1 MYAASATSSQYAAPL
16 PALQRF
22 PMNVPEWIGGILGGG
37 LSSRGIGLQWAI
49 LLGLSILFF
58 LLLHATHLPA
68 ALLLGPMAAAIV
80 VAAAG
85 GSIRLPMHP
94 FIVAQGVIGC
104 LIALSIRPAA
114 LAEILHDWPLF
125 LVVIGSVLMASNAL
139 GWLLTRWQ
147 VLPGTT
153 AIWGSSPGAA
163 SAMTLMAEAF
173 GADIRLVAFMQYL
186 RVVFVAIVASVVSS
200 IWVTAPAARVP
211 EIVWFPSV
219 PWLGLAQTLI
229 LIVLGSSLAVRLRIP
244 AGPLLVPL
252 VVGVVLQNTGM
263 MEIVLPP
270 WLLAASYAFVGWNIG
285 SRFTRPILV
294 HAARALPRVVASILT
309 LIAICGGI
317 AAILVWVADVDPLTA
332 YLATSPGG
340 ADSVAIIAAS
350 SDVDVAFVMAM
361 QTSRFIIVLLT
372 GPAIARFI
380 AKRTGV

>member
-1 MYAASATSSQYAAPL
+1 VRTSAWWHSCNIYA
-16 PALQRF
+16 
-22 PMNVPEWIGGILGGG
+22 
-37 LSSRGIGLQWAI
+37 WA
-49 LLGLSILFF
+49 
-58 LLLHATHLPA
+58 
-68 ALLLGPMAAAIV
+68 
-80 VAAAG
+80 
-85 GSIRLPMHP
+85 
-94 FIVAQGVIGC
+94 
-104 LIALSIRPAA
+104 
-114 LAEILHDWPLF
+114 
-125 LVVIGSVLMASNAL
+125 
-139 GWLLTRWQ
+139 
-147 VLPGTT
+147 
-153 AIWGSSPGAA
+153 
-163 SAMTLMAEAF
+163 
-173 GADIRLVAFMQYL
+173 
-186 RVVFVAIVASVVSS
+186 FVAIVASAVSS
-200 IWVTAPAARVP
+200 IWVTAPAAPVP
-211 EIVWFPSV
+211 EIVWFPAIS
-219 PWLGLAQTLI
+219 WLGLAQTLI
-229 LIVLGSSLAVRLRIP
+229 LIVLGSLLAVRLRIP

-270 WLLAASYAFVGWNIG
+270 WLLAASYALVGWNIG

-380 AKRTGV
+380 AKRTGYGS

>member
-1 MYAASATSSQYAAPL
+1 MFHAVPL
-16 PALQRF
+16 PGLERL
-22 PMNVPEWIGGILGGG
+22 PMIVPEWISRYFAGG
-37 LSSRGIGLQWAI
+37 LSGRGMGLQWAI
-49 LLGLSILFF
+49 LLVLSFLFF
-58 LLLHATHLPA
+58 LLLQATRLPA
-68 ALLLGPMAAAIV
+68 ALLLGPMAAAII

-85 GSIRLPMHP
+85 GAIRIPMRP
-94 FIVAQGVIGC
+94 FVLAQGVIGC
-104 LIALSIRPAA
+104 LIAHSIQPAA
-114 LAEILHDWPLF
+114 LAEMLRDWPLF
-125 LVVIGSVLMASNAL
+125 LVIIGAVIVASNTL

-186 RVVFVAIVASVVSS
+186 RVVFVAVVASAVSR
-200 IWVTAPAARVP
+200 IWANGPTASVP
-211 EIVWFPSV
+211 EIVWFPPIS
-219 PWLGLAQTLI
+219 WIGFAQTLL
-229 LIVLGSSLAVRLRIP
+229 LIGLGSLLAVRLRIP

-252 VVGVVLQNTGM
+252 AVGVILQNTDM

-270 WLLAASYAFVGWNIG
+270 WLLAASYAVVGWNIG

-317 AAILVWVADVDPLTA
+317 AAILVVAADIDPLTA

-350 SDVDVAFVMAM
+350 SDVDLPFVMAM

-380 AKRTGV
+380 AKRTGR